1 MNDVKIVTIAL
12 EGLENVSKM
21 MFMDFVF
28 SRVSSSCRSSPHVFP
43 LPVSTPLPPRRPA
56 SEQILKVGEDEAVAT
71 GTHNQMSTY
80 VAEAEGLNKIEELQQ
95 HSNNDIYEKC
105 IKILETFF
113 GVDEE
118 DEMANIVPEMAEGGN
133 QFAFSA
139 PTQVMDDDNGSAPT
153 FDFSG

>member
-1 MNDVKIVTIAL
+1 
-12 EGLENVSKM
+12 
-21 MFMDFVF
+21 
-28 SRVSSSCRSSPHVFP
+28 
-43 LPVSTPLPPRRPA
+43 
-56 SEQILKVGEDEAVAT
+56 
-71 GTHNQMSTY
+71 MSTGGHNAMATF

-105 IKILETFF
+105 IGMLERYF

-118 DEMANIVPEMAEGGN
+118 EEMGGIAPAQVEGGT

-139 PTQVMDDDNGSAPT
+139 PQGLGDAGAPT

>member
-1 MNDVKIVTIAL
+1 
-12 EGLENVSKM
+12 
-21 MFMDFVF
+21 
-28 SRVSSSCRSSPHVFP
+28 
-43 LPVSTPLPPRRPA
+43 
-56 SEQILKVGEDEAVAT
+56 
-71 GTHNQMSTY
+71 MSTY

-105 IKILETFF
+105 IKILETYF

-118 DEMANIVPEMAEGGN
+118 EEMANIGPEMAEDGN

-139 PTQVMDDDNGSAPT
+139 PSAQGMDDGGNSAPT

>member
-1 MNDVKIVTIAL
+1 MSFV
-12 EGLENVSKM
+12 VSR
-21 MFMDFVF
+21 
-28 SRVSSSCRSSPHVFP
+28 SRVVLRLTFSASPPF
-43 LPVSTPLPPRRPA
+43 PA

-118 DEMANIVPEMAEGGN
+118 EEMANIVPEMAEGGD

-139 PTQVMDDDNGSAPT
+139 PTQVMDDDNGPAST

>member
-1 MNDVKIVTIAL
+1 MLTVNDVKIVTIAL
-12 EGLENVSKM
+12 EGLENVSKI

-28 SRVSSSCRSSPHVFP
+28 RRISFSLRSSPHVFC
-43 LPVSTPLPPRRPA
+43 LPPFPRGPA

-118 DEMANIVPEMAEGGN
+118 EEMANIVPEMAEGGN

-139 PTQVMDDDNGSAPT
+139 PTQVMDDDGGSAPT

>member
-1 MNDVKIVTIAL
+1 
-12 EGLENVSKM
+12 
-21 MFMDFVF
+21 
-28 SRVSSSCRSSPHVFP
+28 
-43 LPVSTPLPPRRPA
+43 
-56 SEQILKVGEDEAVAT
+56 
-71 GTHNQMSTY
+71 MSTY
-80 VAEAEGLNKIEELQQ
+80 VAEAEGLNKIEDLQQ

-118 DEMANIVPEMAEGGN
+118 EEMANIAPEMAEGGN

-139 PTQVMDDDNGSAPT
+139 PTGMDDGNNGGAPT